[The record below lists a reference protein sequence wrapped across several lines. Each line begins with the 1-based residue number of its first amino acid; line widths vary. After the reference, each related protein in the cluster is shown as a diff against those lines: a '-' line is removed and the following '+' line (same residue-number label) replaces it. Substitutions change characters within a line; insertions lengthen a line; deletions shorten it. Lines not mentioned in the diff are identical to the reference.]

1 MGIESNNSAKKFK
14 QTRELVRLALNDGWT
29 QKEIA
34 EKCRTY
40 QSVVSDWLKGKTL
53 GKESTLR
60 PLLDLYGHKLRRKSF
75 KLYRTEDEAGEVIFN
90 KVEGKIVFQHTI
102 FEEINTKE
110 KKPVIKVT
118 VHFQGEQNFCIVREV
133 VFRKLKYQN
142 SDTTEVCIPIR
153 WNAWL
158 QKVEGVSEL
167 IAVLE
172 NDFLNRVKEIEATT
186 VRKDFGIVDYMLPY
200 LIRVSLLQHGFNVD
214 GIVEHPAK
222 W

>member
-1 MGIESNNSAKKFK
+1 MGIENNNSAKKFK

-34 EKCRTY
+34 ATCRTQ
-40 QSVVSDWLKGKTL
+40 QSVVSDWLRGKTL
-53 GKESTLR
+53 GKETALK

-75 KLYRTEDEAGEVIFN
+75 KLYRTEDETGGVIFN

-110 KKPVIKVT
+110 KKPVMKVT
-118 VHFQGEQNFCIVREV
+118 VHFQGEQNFCIVGELA
-133 VFRKLKYQN
+133 FRKLQYQN
-142 SDTTEVCIPIR
+142 GSKTEVCIPIR

-172 NDFLNRVKEIEATT
+172 NDFLNQVKKIEATT
-186 VRKDFGIVDYMLPY
+186 VRQDFGIVDYMLPY